1 MGRTADRGQH
11 GTAEEAAAEV
21 SPMVEVK
28 QERCSAPPVGLLEV
42 LISSPE
48 MSRRKVWPSFCFFEV
63 YVGGERVE
71 VQMLPG
77 ERKNRKLE
85 KKDIENWTMH
95 LKIPVGL
102 DWPSLSLELFVKR
115 TDYVP
120 RKRGLR
126 LIRGGP
132 HTSRFDAV
140 IGGAQLKLLDALI
153 FGDDD
158 EEEREGEDK
167 SKKRRKEADDGS
179 LPRMEGTLLFNK
191 TVELIDWVVPAPDRS
206 PHLVTRGTVHVL
218 MAMFVPQG

>member
-1 MGRTADRGQH
+1 MGRTVNRGQH
-11 GTAEEAAAEV
+11 GTAEV

-28 QERCSAPPVGLLEV
+28 QERCSASPVGRLEV

-48 MSRRKVWPSFCFFEV
+48 MSRCKVWPSFCFFEA

-115 TDYVP
+115 ADYVP
-120 RKRGLR
+120 RKRGLH

-132 HTSRFDAV
+132 HTSRYDAV
-140 IGGAQLKLLDALI
+140 IGGAQLKLVDALI
-153 FGDDD
+153 FG
-158 EEEREGEDK
+158 EEEEEEEEEEGEDR
-167 SKKRRKEADDGS
+167 SKRPREEANDGS